1 MKEVVFHYV
10 KKCTLVVANKTTLL
24 HGKGNTFRSGHPEV
38 AERLDQIPGKKAR
51 HGQTCQGFQHMEPSG
66 EHDILSVF
74 LWTALITILL
84 FAVLKRQATYKW
96 HFSNLV
102 ASLRLNTFTKID
114 LYVWINEPFTHR
126 LKRKMTHRGMRCFCN
141 MGKHQVTQI

>member
-1 MKEVVFHYV
+1 MAKIVQGE
-10 KKCTLVVANKTTLL
+10 CSASSLL
-24 HGKGNTFRSGHPEV
+24 ECNAEPQLILCKDNTFRSGHSEV
-38 AERLDQIPGKKAR
+38 AERFDQIPGKKAR

-66 EHDILSVF
+66 EHDILSVC

-114 LYVWINEPFTHR
+114 LYVWINEPFTPPSE
-126 LKRKMTHRGMRCFCN
+126 TEN
-141 MGKHQVTQI
+141 DT